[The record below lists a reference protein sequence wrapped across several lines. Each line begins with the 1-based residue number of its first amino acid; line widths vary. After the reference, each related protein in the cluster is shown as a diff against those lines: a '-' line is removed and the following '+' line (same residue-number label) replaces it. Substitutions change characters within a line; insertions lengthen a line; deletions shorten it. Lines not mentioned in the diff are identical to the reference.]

1 MKNTLKI
8 EFNSG
13 LIIMDRTFAKY
24 AAIVGSSEYEKLQS
38 ARRDYPTFSVVKR
51 TIKKN
56 PNKECYRG
64 LTYDYM
70 RDYILSHS
78 NGDKTFHEFN
88 ELLLLSK
95 CHSIRYPAIKQWFL
109 ETYPEIAEYN
119 TKRQEDNE
127 TRVA

>member
-38 ARRDYPTFSVVKR
+38 ARRDYPTFSVIKR

-56 PNKECYRG
+56 HNKECYRG

-78 NGDKTFHEFN
+78 KGDKTLHEFN
-88 ELLLLSK
+88 ELIFK
-95 CHSIRYPAIKQWFL
+95 FL
-109 ETYPEIAEYN
+109 N
-119 TKRQEDNE
+119 
-127 TRVA
+127 